1 MLSEES
7 TAIFAPVQLHSPS
20 TGNIPHIPN
29 PYCSFSTT
37 PLSCAAVALP
47 VCTTSLL
54 INSSLFP
61 DLVIAIKSTLY
72 MFMDL
77 CMLSSQ
83 LTLGH
88 VLSVRADCESVVRIK
103 LTLAIQ
109 KITLVD
115 LKGTDF

>member
-1 MLSEES
+1 
-7 TAIFAPVQLHSPS
+7 
-20 TGNIPHIPN
+20 
-29 PYCSFSTT
+29 
-37 PLSCAAVALP
+37 
-47 VCTTSLL
+47 
-54 INSSLFP
+54 
-61 DLVIAIKSTLY
+61 